1 MKTLGTVASGT
12 REVPGAPTIGT
23 ATNAGTGRAYN
34 NGAATVTFTAP
45 ANVNGLPIISYLVTS
60 SPGGFTG
67 TGASSPVTVTGLQSS
82 TSYTFT
88 VKALNSRGSGT
99 ASAASN
105 SITATTVPQAP
116 TIGVATGG
124 NALATVAYIANAT
137 GGSAVTTFTATS
149 SPGGFTGTGASPITV
164 SGLTWGTS
172 YTFTVTATNA
182 NGTSLPSAASNAAVP
197 FNPYP
202 VVTGGTLTSDAT
214 YYYRTFTSNG
224 TLGVSGYAALVTDVL
239 LVAGGGA
246 GGFNYGGGGGAGG
259 LVYATSVSYSS
270 NATITIGAGGT
281 INGINIA
288 RGNPGGNSTCTGVTT
303 AIGGGG
309 GGGAIPEYEK
319 DGGVGGSG
327 GGASS
332 YWNGDAVGG
341 AGTAGQGY
349 AGGDESGT
357 RAGGGGGASGPGN
370 VNVGFNG
377 FKGGDGLTYF
387 GTTYAGGGGGGGASA
402 EAYGGP
408 GGAGGG
414 GNGGSQNASGAN
426 ASFYGGGGGGGGPS
440 QLGPSPYGYAYPGV
454 GYQGICIF
462 RYTRSQVGG

>member
-1 MKTLGTVASGT
+1 
-12 REVPGAPTIGT
+12 VPGAPTIGT
-23 ATNAGTGRAYN
+23 ATNAGTGRPYN

-45 ANVNGLPIISYLVTS
+45 SNVNGLPIISYLVTS

-124 NALATVAYIANAT
+124 NALATVAYTAGAT

-182 NGTSLPSAASNAAVP
+182 NGTSIASAASNAAVP

-214 YYYRTFTSNG
+214 YYYRTFTGNG

-259 LVYATSVSYSS
+259 LVYAASQSYSS

-281 INGINIA
+281 INTINIG

-303 AIGGGG
+303 AVGGGG
-309 GGGAIPEYEK
+309 GGGFGEY
-319 DGGVGGSG
+319 DGGAGGSG

-332 YWNGDAVGG
+332 YTGQAYSGG
-341 AGTAGQGY
+341 SATSGQGY
-349 AGGDESGT
+349 AGGSVTGSGT
-357 RAGGGGGASGPGN
+357 RAGGGGGANGAGD
-370 VNVGFNG
+370 VNVGFYG

-387 GTTYAGGGGGGGASA
+387 GATYAGGGGGGGASA
-402 EAYGGP
+402 ESYGGP

-426 ASFYGGGGGGGGPS
+426 ASFYGGGGGGGGPG

>member
-1 MKTLGTVASGT
+1 MRTLGTVASGT

-34 NGAATVTFTAP
+34 NGAASVTFTPP
-45 ANVNGLPIISYLVTS
+45 AVNTGPPIISYTVTS

-67 TGASSPVTVTGLQSS
+67 TGASSPVTVTGLLSN
-82 TSYTFT
+82 TAYTFT
-88 VKALNSRGSGT
+88 VVANNSRGPSP

-116 TIGVATGG
+116 TIGTATAG
-124 NALATVAYIANAT
+124 NALATVTYTAGAT
-137 GGSAVTTFTATS
+137 GGATVTAYTATS

-164 SGLTWGTS
+164 SGLTWGTT

-182 NGTSLPSAASNAAVP
+182 NGTSLPSAASNSATP

-224 TLGVSGYAALVTDVL
+224 TLGVSGYTALVTDVL

-246 GGFNYGGGGGAGG
+246 GGYDYGGGGGAGG
-259 LVYATSVSYSS
+259 LVYAASQTYSS

-281 INGINIA
+281 INTINIA
-288 RGNPGGNSTCTGVTT
+288 RGNPGGNSTCTGITT

-309 GGGAIPEYEK
+309 GGGFNEYS
-319 DGGVGGSG
+319 GGAGGSG
-327 GGASS
+327 GGAEAN
-332 YWNGDAVGG
+332 YGLGTGG

-357 RAGGGGGASGPGN
+357 RAGGGGGAGGPGN
-370 VNVGFNG
+370 VNVGFYG

-387 GTTYAGGGGGGGASA
+387 GNTYAGGGGGGGASQ

-414 GNGGSQNASGAN
+414 GNGGSQNASGSN
-426 ASFYGGGGGGGGPS
+426 ASFYGGGGGGGGPA
-440 QLGPSPYGYAYPGV
+440 QLGPSPYGRAYPGV

>member
-23 ATNAGTGRAYN
+23 ATNAGTGRPYN

-182 NGTSLPSAASNAAVP
+182 NGTSLASAASNAAVP
-197 FNPYP
+197 YNPYP

-224 TLGVSGYAALVTDVL
+224 TLGVSGYAPLVTDVL

-246 GGFNYGGGGGAGG
+246 GGFDYGGGGGAGG
-259 LVYATSVSYSS
+259 LVYAASQSYSS

-281 INGINIA
+281 INTINIA
-288 RGNPGGNSTCTGVTT
+288 RGNPGGNSTCTGITT

-309 GGGAIPEYEK
+309 GGGFNEY
-319 DGGVGGSG
+319 DGGAGGSG
-327 GGASS
+327 GGAESN
-332 YWNGDAVGG
+332 YGLGTGG
-341 AGTAGQGY
+341 AGTAGQGF

-402 EAYGGP
+402 EPYGGP

-414 GNGGSQNASGAN
+414 GNGGSQNASGSNAN
-426 ASFYGGGGGGGGPS
+426 FYGGGGGGGGPR

>member
-1 MKTLGTVASGT
+1 MKTLGTIASGT
-12 REVPGAPTIGT
+12 RDVPGAPTIGT
-23 ATNAGTGRAYN
+23 ATNAGTGRPYN
-34 NGAATVTFTAP
+34 NGSATVTFTAP
-45 ANVNGLPIISYLVTS
+45 ALNDGPPIISYTVTSNPGGYNATGTS
-60 SPGGFTG
+60 SPI
-67 TGASSPVTVTGLQSS
+67 TVTGLQSS
-82 TSYTFT
+82 ASYTFT
-88 VKALNSRGSGT
+88 VKANNSRGPSL

-116 TIGVATGG
+116 TIGTATGG
-124 NALATVAYIANAT
+124 NALATVAYTANAT
-137 GGSAVTTFTATS
+137 GGSAVTAYTATS

-164 SGLTWGTS
+164 SGLTWETP

-182 NGTSLPSAASNAAVP
+182 NGTSLPSAASNVATP

-224 TLGVSGYAALVTDVL
+224 TLGVSGYAPLVTDVL

-246 GGFNYGGGGGAGG
+246 GGYNYGGGGGAGG
-259 LVYATSVSYSS
+259 LVYASSVSYSS

-281 INGINIA
+281 LNTYNIA

-319 DGGVGGSG
+319 DGGTGGSG

-349 AGGDESGT
+349 AGGNEGGT
-357 RAGGGGGASGPGN
+357 RAGGGGGAGGPGN
-370 VNVGFNG
+370 VYIGDGFA
-377 FKGGDGLTYF
+377 GGNGLTYF
-387 GTTYAGGGGGGGASA
+387 GNTYAGGGGGGGAGYTSS
-402 EAYGGP
+402 GP
-408 GGAGGG
+408 GGSGGG
-414 GNGGSQNASGAN
+414 GTGGGQTLNGTSAT
-426 ASFYGGGGGGGGPS
+426 FYGGGGGGGGIG
-440 QLGPSPYGYAYPGV
+440 QNNTQYPGL

-462 RYTRSQVGG
+462 RYARSQVGG